1 MNNLRTRLRFTEGQ
15 EVSLLR
21 VTDNA
26 DIVSKRVI
34 SKVTM
39 TGLEFKG
46 LKGHYEVRGAEGNLL
61 INNNKVLELLP
72 E

>member
-1 MNNLRTRLRFTEGQ
+1 MRVRLRFTEGQ
-15 EVSLLR
+15 ELELLR

-26 DIVSKRVI
+26 DIISKRVI

-46 LKGHYEVRGAEGNLL
+46 LKGHYEVRGVEGNLL
-61 INNNKVLELLP
+61 MNGNKQLELLS